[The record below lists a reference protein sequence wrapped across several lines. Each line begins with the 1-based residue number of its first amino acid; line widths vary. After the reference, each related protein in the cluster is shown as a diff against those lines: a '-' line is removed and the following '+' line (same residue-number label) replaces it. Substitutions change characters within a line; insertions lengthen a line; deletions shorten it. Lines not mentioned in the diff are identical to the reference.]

1 VTRRRLFLGVVLALV
16 ALVVVGVI
24 ALPGIVRWVVVRQL
38 AAATGRP
45 VTLERV
51 ELSLR
56 HGRLAL
62 RGLRVLD
69 RDGAPLATLER
80 VNVRFRPRDLLRG
93 RGHVTDATLET
104 LTLRVVRTGPNEFN
118 ISDLLAR
125 RAEKG
130 GKAPVLTIER
140 LVLVGGSIAV
150 EDRTL
155 TPPRTW
161 RVEAVELQARGA
173 STVLGAPPGVATLSA
188 MVAGAPIA
196 LSVTDLRFSPLSFR
210 ATLTARELDA
220 SLAALYLPPASPL
233 SPVRG
238 KLTVSATVE
247 HDETNGTRGALDAGF
262 TGIELHRAGQD
273 GAYLTAPAVGVRM
286 DGFRMRAGLVE
297 LGRLVVD
304 GGSVVLEDTRL
315 GPVRRWQVD
324 GLALEARNVSSARDA
339 PPGVATGRAATSG
352 ARIEVWV
359 TNVRLAPLEMNAT
372 AIIRNVD
379 LSLFRLSLPP
389 ELPIRP
395 ERGVVNATIRAEHD
409 ARRGTR
415 LGLDVGLSNIELQRP
430 GHFVTAPSL
439 RVTAED
445 IALERGAV
453 AVGRVTVAG
462 DRLTLEERSAR
473 PVRTWAVQNLAMEA
487 KDLSSRREAVQGV
500 ATVRATVAG
509 AAASVFVT
517 GARLQPLELRATVIL
532 RSIDTALL
540 QLYLPSEMPLEL
552 GRGVVNAT
560 VEIDHT
566 VTGTKLTGDASLTGF
581 EARGRGAFATMSVA
595 APAARVTIADG
606 RRQGE
611 TLSVGRVELSGSGV
625 LTDSRGAAARFDFT
639 RLHVATENLTWP
651 VSAPARVELSM
662 RFQDRGELDGS
673 GTARLTAPLPTI
685 AWAAELALKF
695 RGVDLSPLAVYVPAA
710 GGLGGRVRADVTANL
725 AYAGALTAHVRGDLG
740 GARFALVDGDR
751 TVLSLRSIGAT
762 GLDLQWPERMTIRQ
776 LRLREPYGLVTR
788 DRQGAFP
795 LAARFISPPAPAPTT
810 DRRRPSLPSMAIE
823 EVIVEN
829 GRATFVD
836 EGVTPAV
843 RVDMPKLNV
852 TLRNVTW
859 PASAPVTLAV
869 QGTFPS
875 GGTLRAEGTAT
886 VEPVSVDL
894 SLACEDADLAV
905 LQPYMGFRARV
916 GGRLNANLTVAG
928 PLTPSPRLRIKGDA
942 GLRSLDISDGERP
955 VLTADRLRVTGID
968 ADWPNRVALDRVRM
982 RRSWALIERDR
993 QGRFLLRTLLE
1004 RRASGGP
1011 PRPAAADSTASG
1023 ASSLEFSFREAI
1035 FDEQA
1040 ATIVDGVT
1048 TPPARIEVAGA
1059 RLAVHDFAW
1068 PSRSPAK
1075 VELRSPMPGG
1085 GQLDVTGMVQLE
1097 PMRLEARAVLNGVAI
1112 EPAQPYLPSEGRVAG
1127 KVSGDLTVKLA
1138 LEPTT
1143 VQVAG
1148 QARLQA
1154 FRLND
1159 GERAVV
1165 TVGRVETSGIDVDWP
1180 KRIAIR
1186 SVQLRRP
1193 HLLIERDADGEIRLR
1208 RLVTPR
1214 WAGSSPAGAPPAPPT
1229 GAPPAGAQPPAAA
1242 PTIEIA
1248 TLSLEKALA
1257 RFVDHTTTPAYSEEL
1272 EDLDVTFTPLTT
1284 TPGRTMR
1291 FAATGAIGGGSFK
1304 LGGEE
1309 AYGERPRLDLK
1320 LEIRDFIVPR
1330 ANPYLDRHTAWQAQS
1345 GRLDVTG
1352 TYKLDGAQ
1360 LETSHEVVVRGL
1372 EVAPVDD
1379 RDEVARRIGLPFG
1392 LLVSLLKDSHGEI
1405 RLSLPVSGDLSTR
1418 EFDYKEAVWSA
1429 VRSLS
1434 IRFLAL
1440 PFSKIGSLFFS
1451 EDSKVQAVALAPVVF
1466 EAGADRFGPGMD
1478 AHLEHVA
1485 DFLRGTPAVKVILE
1499 PVLTEADVR
1508 ALKRARVLAQLGA
1521 PADSPGAADVLDRAT
1536 REYRLRWPDR
1546 PVPATL
1552 DAIVAELATAETL
1565 PADATRTLA
1574 ARRIE
1579 AVRQSLTRG
1588 GGVDVARLPGTA
1600 RRPPLVE
1607 AGGTPRVEF
1616 DLRS

>member
-1 VTRRRLFLGVVLALV
+1 
-16 ALVVVGVI
+16 
-24 ALPGIVRWVVVRQL
+24 
-38 AAATGRP
+38 
-45 VTLERV
+45 
-51 ELSLR
+51 
-56 HGRLAL
+56 
-62 RGLRVLD
+62 
-69 RDGAPLATLER
+69 
-80 VNVRFRPRDLLRG
+80 
-93 RGHVTDATLET
+93 
-104 LTLRVVRTGPNEFN
+104 
-118 ISDLLAR
+118 
-125 RAEKG
+125 
-130 GKAPVLTIER
+130 
-140 LVLVGGSIAV
+140 
-150 EDRTL
+150 
-155 TPPRTW
+155 
-161 RVEAVELQARGA
+161 
-173 STVLGAPPGVATLSA
+173 
-188 MVAGAPIA
+188 
-196 LSVTDLRFSPLSFR
+196 
-210 ATLTARELDA
+210 
-220 SLAALYLPPASPL
+220 
-233 SPVRG
+233 
-238 KLTVSATVE
+238 
-247 HDETNGTRGALDAGF
+247 
-262 TGIELHRAGQD
+262 
-273 GAYLTAPAVGVRM
+273 
-286 DGFRMRAGLVE
+286 
-297 LGRLVVD
+297 
-304 GGSVVLEDTRL
+304 
-315 GPVRRWQVD
+315 
-324 GLALEARNVSSARDA
+324 
-339 PPGVATGRAATSG
+339 
-352 ARIEVWV
+352 
-359 TNVRLAPLEMNAT
+359 
-372 AIIRNVD
+372 
-379 LSLFRLSLPP
+379 
-389 ELPIRP
+389 
-395 ERGVVNATIRAEHD
+395 
-409 ARRGTR
+409 
-415 LGLDVGLSNIELQRP
+415 
-430 GHFVTAPSL
+430 
-439 RVTAED
+439 
-445 IALERGAV
+445 
-453 AVGRVTVAG
+453 
-462 DRLTLEERSAR
+462 
-473 PVRTWAVQNLAMEA
+473 MEA

-532 RSIDTALL
+532 RSIDTTLL

-566 VTGTKLTGDASLTGF
+566 VTGTKLTGDASLTDF
-581 EARGRGAFATMSVA
+581 VARGRGVFTTMSVA

-625 LTDSRGAAARFDFT
+625 LTDSRGAGARFGFT

-751 TVLSLRSIGAT
+751 TVLSLRSINAT
-762 GLDLQWPERMTIRQ
+762 GLDLQWPERMTIQQ
-776 LRLREPYGLVTR
+776 LRLREPYGVITR
-788 DRQGAFP
+788 DRQGAFA
-795 LAARFISPPAPAPTT
+795 LAARFISPPAPTT

-829 GRATFVD
+829 GSATFVD

-852 TLRNVTW
+852 TLRKVTW

-886 VEPVSVDL
+886 IEPVSVDL

-916 GGRLNANLTVAG
+916 GGRLNANLTVSG

-968 ADWPNRVALDRVRM
+968 ADWPNRVALDRVRL

-1004 RRASGGP
+1004 RRASGGTR
-1011 PRPAAADSTASG
+1011 RPAAADSTASG

-1048 TPPARIEVAGA
+1048 TPPARIEVVGA

-1075 VELRSPMPGG
+1075 VELKSPMPGG
-1085 GQLDVTGMVQLE
+1085 GQLDVTGTVQLE
-1097 PMRLEARAVLNGVAI
+1097 PPRIEARALLDGVAI
-1112 EPAQPYLPSEGRVAG
+1112 EPAQPYLPIEGRVAG

-1138 LEPTT
+1138 LEPTA
-1143 VQVAG
+1143 VQVTG

-1159 GERAVV
+1159 GDRAVV
-1165 TVGRVETSGIDVDWP
+1165 TVGRVDTSGIDVDWP
-1180 KRIAIR
+1180 KRLAIR

-1193 HLLIERDADGEIRLR
+1193 RLLIERDADGEFRLR

-1214 WAGSSPAGAPPAPPT
+1214 WAAAPTAGAPPARTAATAVSP
-1229 GAPPAGAQPPAAA
+1229 AKPPAITPPA
-1242 PTIEIA
+1242 IEVA

-1257 RFVDHTTTPAYSEEL
+1257 RFVDHTTTPAYAEEL

-1284 TPGRTMR
+1284 APARRTR

-1304 LGGEE
+1304 LEGEE
-1309 AYGERPRLDLK
+1309 AYGERPFLDLK
-1320 LEIRDFIVPR
+1320 LELRNFIVPR
-1330 ANPYLDRHTAWQAQS
+1330 ANPYLDRYTAWMAQS
-1345 GRLDVTG
+1345 GSLDVTG
-1352 TYKLDGAQ
+1352 VYRLDGAQ
-1360 LETSHEVVVRGL
+1360 LETRQDVVVRGL

-1379 RDEVARRIGLPFG
+1379 RDEVERRIGLPFG
-1392 LLVSLLKDSHGEI
+1392 LLVSLLKDSRGEI
-1405 RLSLPVSGDLSTR
+1405 QLSLPVSGDLSTR
-1418 EFDYKEAVWSA
+1418 AFDYTDAVWSA
-1429 VRSLS
+1429 IRNLS
-1434 IRFLAL
+1434 IRVLAL

-1451 EDSKVQAVALAPVVF
+1451 DDARGAKGKAVALAPVVF
-1466 EAGADRFGPGMD
+1466 EAGTDRFGPGMD
-1478 AHLEHVA
+1478 PHLERVA
-1485 DFLRGTPAVKVILE
+1485 EFLRGTPAVKLILE
-1499 PVLTEADVR
+1499 PVLIDADVK
-1508 ALKRARVLAQLGA
+1508 ALRRARVLAHLAA
-1521 PADSPGAADVLDRAT
+1521 PGDAPGEAEMLERAR
-1536 REYRLRWPDR
+1536 REYRSRWPDR
-1546 PVPATL
+1546 PPPATL
-1552 DAIVAELATAETL
+1552 DAIVAELTTAETL
-1565 PADATRTLA
+1565 PADAMQTLA

-1588 GGVDVARLPGTA
+1588 GGVDAARLPGTA

>member
-1 VTRRRLFLGVVLALV
+1 MNRRRRILGVVLVV
-16 ALVVVGVI
+16 AVLAVVGVI
-24 ALPGIVRWVVVRQL
+24 ALPGIVRWVVIRQV

-45 VTLERV
+45 VTLERF

-62 RGLRVLD
+62 RGLRVID

-80 VNVRFRPRDLLRG
+80 VDVRFSPGDLLRG
-93 RGHVTDATLET
+93 RGHITDATLDT
-104 LTLRVVRTGPNEFN
+104 FTLRVVRTGPTQFN

-125 RAEKG
+125 RAEKA

-140 LVLVGGSIAV
+140 LDVVGGAIAI

-161 RVEAVELQARGA
+161 RVDKVELHARGA
-173 STVLGAPPGVATLSA
+173 STVAGAPPGTATLSA
-188 MVAGAPIA
+188 MAAGAPIA
-196 LSVTDLRFSPLSFR
+196 LSVTDVRLSPLSLR
-210 ATLTARELDA
+210 GTLTVRELDA

-233 SPVRG
+233 SPARG
-238 KLTVSATVE
+238 KLTLSAAIE
-247 HDETNGTRGALDAGF
+247 HDETNGSRVAVDAGF
-262 TGIELHRAGQD
+262 AGIELHRPGQD
-273 GAYLTAPAVGVRM
+273 SAFLTAPAVRVKLDDLRL
-286 DGFRMRAGLVE
+286 RAGVVE
-297 LGRLVVD
+297 LGRLTVD
-304 GGSVVLEDTRL
+304 GGSVILEDTRL
-315 GPVRRWQVD
+315 GAARRWQVD
-324 GLALEARNVSSARDA
+324 GLALEAHNVSSARDA
-339 PPGVATGRAATSG
+339 PPGVVTARAATSG

-359 TNVRLAPLEMNAT
+359 TNVRLAPIELNAT

-395 ERGVVNATIRAEHD
+395 ERGIVNATIRIEHD
-409 ARRGTR
+409 GRRGTR
-415 LGLDVGLSNIELQRP
+415 LGLDAGLGNIELQRP

-439 RVTAED
+439 RVVAED
-445 IALERGAV
+445 IALEGGAV

-473 PVRTWAVQNLAMEA
+473 PVRTWAVQDLAIEA

-500 ATVRATVAG
+500 ATLRATVAG

-517 GARLQPLELRATVIL
+517 GARLQPLEARATVIL
-532 RSIDTALL
+532 RNIDTALL
-540 QLYLPSEMPLEL
+540 KFYLPSEFPVEL

-560 VEIDHT
+560 VEIDYSAT
-566 VTGTKLTGDASLTGF
+566 ATKLTGDASLTGF
-581 EARGRGAFATMSVA
+581 EARGRGAFATMSVT

-611 TLSVGRVELSGSGV
+611 ALSIGRVEVSGTGL
-625 LTDSRGAAARFDFT
+625 LTDSRGAAARFDLS
-639 RLHVATENLTWP
+639 RLHVTTENLTWP
-651 VSAPARVELSM
+651 VRAPARVELSM

-673 GTARLTAPLPTI
+673 GTAKLTAPLPTI

-695 RGVDLSPLAVYVPAA
+695 RGVDLSPLAVYVPGAE
-710 GGLGGRVRADVTANL
+710 GLGGRVRADVTASL
-725 AYAGALTAHVRGDLG
+725 AYAGALTAHVRGDFG
-740 GARFALVDGDR
+740 GGRFALGAGGR
-751 TVLSLRSIGAT
+751 TLLSLRSINAT
-762 GLDLQWPERMTIRQ
+762 GLDVQWPQRIAIRQ

-788 DRQGAFP
+788 DREGAFR
-795 LAARFISPPAPAPTT
+795 LAARFTPPPASAPIT
-810 DRRRPSLPSMAIE
+810 DRPRPPLPPVAIE

-829 GRATFVD
+829 GSAVFID
-836 EGVTPAV
+836 DGVTPAV
-843 RVDMPKLNV
+843 RVDMPKMNV

-859 PASAPVTLAV
+859 PASAPIKLSVD
-869 QGTFPS
+869 GTFPS
-875 GGTLRAEGTAT
+875 GGTFRAEGTAT
-886 VEPVSVDL
+886 AEPVSVDL

-916 GGRLNANLTVAG
+916 GGRLNANLTVSG

-942 GLRSLDISDGERP
+942 GLRSLDISDGKRP
-955 VLTADRLRVTGID
+955 VLTADSLRVTGID
-968 ADWPNRVALDRVRM
+968 ADWPNRVALDRVRL

-1004 RRASGGP
+1004 RPASGGP

-1023 ASSLEFSFREAI
+1023 AASLEFSFREAI

-1075 VELRSPMPGG
+1075 VELKSPMPGG

-1097 PMRLEARAVLNGVAI
+1097 PMQLEARAALDGVAI
-1112 EPAQPYLPSEGRVAG
+1112 EPAQPYLPIEGRVAG
-1127 KVSGDLTVKLA
+1127 KVTGELMVKLA

-1143 VQVAG
+1143 VQVTG

-1159 GERAVV
+1159 GDRTVV
-1165 TVGRVETSGIDVDWP
+1165 TVGRVETAGIDVDWP
-1180 KRIAIR
+1180 RRIGIR

-1193 HLLIERDADGEIRLR
+1193 SLLIERAADGEFRLR
-1208 RLVTPR
+1208 QLVTPR
-1214 WAGSSPAGAPPAPPT
+1214 WAGPRSAGAPPAPPT
-1229 GAPPAGAQPPAAA
+1229 GASPAGVRPTAAA

-1257 RFVDHTTTPAYSEEL
+1257 RFVDYTTTPAYAEEL
-1272 EDLDVTFTPLTT
+1272 EDLNVTFTPLTT
-1284 TPGRTMR
+1284 TPGRPTR

-1304 LGGEE
+1304 LAGEE

-1330 ANPYLDRHTAWQAQS
+1330 ANSYLDRHTAWQAQS

-1405 RLSLPVSGDLSTR
+1405 HLSLPVSGDLSTR

-1451 EDSKVQAVALAPVVF
+1451 EDSKVQAVALTPVVF
-1466 EAGADRFGPGMD
+1466 EAGTDRFGAGMD
-1478 AHLEHVA
+1478 AHLAHVA

-1499 PVLTEADVR
+1499 PVLIDADVK
-1508 ALKRARVLAQLGA
+1508 ALRRVRVLAHLAA
-1521 PADSPGAADVLDRAT
+1521 PGDAPGEAEMLERAR
-1536 REYRLRWPDR
+1536 REYRSRWPDR
-1546 PVPATL
+1546 PLPATL
-1552 DAIVAELATAETL
+1552 DAIVAELAAAETV
-1565 PADATRTLA
+1565 PADAMQTLA

-1588 GGVDVARLPGTA
+1588 GGVDAARLPGTA